1 MYPKGPNVGSIV
13 EINAIL
19 FWIQNVEGTNYSTE
33 YQLQIVA
40 FRPNSPVKSFKLCAR
55 ADAMETLFG
64 LNVLLKLINK

>member
-1 MYPKGPNVGSIV
+1 M
-13 EINAIL
+13 
-19 FWIQNVEGTNYSTE
+19 EGTNYSTE

-55 ADAMETLFG
+55 ADAMETLGTSMEHNFG